1 MKMVTGHNAPG
12 HYASRSVCLPN
23 SMPLVTIPPITDI
36 MPHDT
41 MRRTWPYV
49 HDVILSLC
57 LLKNKNTRNMAPKS
71 YVLLAKT
78 VTH

>member
-1 MKMVTGHNAPG
+1 MPLGIMPPG
-12 HYASRSVCLPN
+12 RYASLTLC
-23 SMPLVTIPPITDI
+23 PLVTIPPITDI